1 MIFLSKL
8 HMIIDKEL
16 HMIMPTI
23 TYKQNI
29 QKKKERRRKVVSEK
43 DNMYNNI
50 QWLITMAKMIQLT

>member
-1 MIFLSKL
+1 
-8 HMIIDKEL
+8 MIIDKEL